1 MGASAAAAVILHK
14 EKVAIAAFRSAGAV
28 SPEHAASL
36 EAIGASEGGG
46 LAFHRLRERAVLR
59 EAGQGTGRYYLDEPT
74 WAAVRRTRARL
85 VAVALAI
92 AVVIILGVVFG
103 AFASRAS

>member
-28 SPEHAASL
+28 SPERAASL
-36 EAIGASEGGG
+36 EAIGASEGG

>member
-28 SPEHAASL
+28 SPERAASL
-36 EAIGASEGGG
+36 EAIGAGEG